1 MTILLNPKKH
11 DRYYPDEK
19 SKEIML
25 KTIDFFE
32 KKGKAKLKE
41 DYHERVWYS
50 DFIEFQKNNNIF
62 SQLLTPTPYG
72 DDENYRWDT
81 WRICEFNEILAFY
94 GLNYWYTW
102 QVSILGLGP
111 IWMSNNEEIKK
122 KAAQLLREGAIFAF
136 GLSEKAHGADIY
148 ATEMKLTLQED
159 ETYRANGEKY
169 YIGNGNEAEMV
180 SNFGKL
186 ADMDGNIPPYD
197 MKNKD
202 QYVFFVANY
211 KHKNYE
217 LKKNICDSQN
227 FVANFALHDYPITE
241 EDILSKGEDAWNASL
256 NTVNVGKYNLGWAS
270 IGICTHAFYE
280 AIHHAAHRRLYNMYV
295 TDFQHVKQNFVDA
308 YTRLVAMKLF
318 GLRTADYMR
327 VASKK
332 DRRYLLYAPVM
343 KMKTTTQGEEVIN
356 LLWDVIAAK
365 GFEKDM
371 FFENA
376 AIDIR
381 ALPKL
386 EGTVHVNIALILK
399 FMLNFF
405 MNHKKYEEVPRQDNI
420 KNDDFLFNQG
430 PARGLGRVRLHDWK
444 PAFEKYNLPNVK
456 IFLEQIKLFNLF
468 GTKATPSPEQ
478 QKDMDF
484 MLSGI
489 GQIFA
494 LAVYSHLIIEN
505 AHIYDLDN
513 DTIDQIFDFLI
524 RDFSKY
530 ALNLYHKS
538 STTPEQ
544 MEWCLKMIKK
554 PNVDQERFNKVWN
567 IVHDLKDAY
576 QMND

>member
-1 MTILLNPKKH
+1 M
-11 DRYYPDEK
+11 
-19 SKEIML
+19 
-25 KTIDFFE
+25 
-32 KKGKAKLKE
+32 
-41 DYHERVWYS
+41 
-50 DFIEFQKNNNIF
+50 
-62 SQLLTPTPYG
+62 
-72 DDENYRWDT
+72 
-81 WRICEFNEILAFY
+81 
-94 GLNYWYTW
+94 
-102 QVSILGLGP
+102 
-111 IWMSNNEEIKK
+111 
-122 KAAQLLREGAIFAF
+122 
-136 GLSEKAHGADIY
+136 
-148 ATEMKLTLQED
+148 
-159 ETYRANGEKY
+159 
-169 YIGNGNEAEMV
+169 
-180 SNFGKL
+180 
-186 ADMDGNIPPYD
+186 
-197 MKNKD
+197 
-202 QYVFFVANY
+202 
-211 KHKNYE
+211 
-217 LKKNICDSQN
+217 
-227 FVANFALHDYPITE
+227 
-241 EDILSKGEDAWNASL
+241 
-256 NTVNVGKYNLGWAS
+256 GKYNLGWAS
-270 IGICTHAFYE
+270 IGICTRAFYE
-280 AIHHAAHRRLYNMYV
+280 AIHHAANRRLYNMYV

-371 FFENA
+371 YFENA
-376 AIDIR
+376 ATDIR

-405 MNHKKYEEVPRQDNI
+405 MNHKSYEEIPRQDAI

-456 IFLEQIKLFNLF
+456 IFLEQIKLFNLL
-468 GTKATPSPEQ
+468 GTKATPDIEQ

-489 GQIFA
+489 GEIFS
-494 LAVYSHLIIEN
+494 LIVYAHLIIEN
-505 AHIYDLDN
+505 APIYNIDE
-513 DTIDQIFDFLI
+513 DTVDQIFDFLV

-530 ALNLYHKS
+530 SLSLYQKS

-544 MEWCLKMIKK
+544 MDWCLKMIKK
-554 PNVDQERFNKVWN
+554 PNVDEERFNKVWN
-567 IVHDLKDAY
+567 TVHALKDAY